1 MLTRIN
7 KYILVG
13 VLFFGA
19 VLIISAEGFTTK
31 VDCSKQIC
39 NLTTQDASRDL
50 TSGVKQ
56 NLTAEIFINDIH
68 KESKID
74 DSEKQVFE
82 NIELSI
88 VNQKRVLLQVPFKNS
103 PNFYEYLTPE
113 HLTVET
119 IKIEIIASRTIKILI
134 NNRIAY
140 THFYPIAEFKFDPE
154 SPISVSKNLEYK
166 LITTENSLQK
176 EFLNPA
182 SALWL
187 SLLILLLTLVTSFFL
202 VPSTKGI
209 KYAYVNYR
217 FLQIC
222 LGLLTSVWALCFLLW
237 FRAPLDLVGIKNPS
251 PFGPIGPLFSDF
263 FQIWNVSSYWRPYD
277 LMAINYPPVSL
288 AMFSFLSNF
297 ASGYVIFFL
306 MTCTTIILKFTI
318 IQNLKLSNNLK
329 LLIFLLTLASYPFLF
344 GIIRGNIDIWVSMF
358 LILAYQLRE
367 KLTFASGLLFGL
379 GISLKYWPLIF
390 IVFFWRFSSKKI
402 VAISLATAISL
413 QTLSIYVL
421 GYRNFLEYFSVSKI
435 PLQSQNVDISSNTL
449 GYSSSFLVLCFV
461 LYHLY
466 SDSRP
471 WDLTDNKIQMAI
483 DFVQSNYLW
492 FQISLILICVLIFL
506 FEKARSS
513 IWITCCIFVSF
524 IPEISYVYRLEPILF
539 GLYLMWDEL
548 HMKEF
553 EKLTTSKISFMKMF
567 AVMLLL
573 VPWTLFYVPES
584 LLSLESV
591 VIPFLQLFIL
601 GLILISLRFPN
612 KLSGLIKKQL
622 HFENTKI

>member
-1 MLTRIN
+1 MTRIN
-7 KYILVG
+7 KYILAG
-13 VLFFGA
+13 TLFFGA
-19 VLIISAEGFTTK
+19 ILVFSAESFTTK
-31 VDCSKQIC
+31 VDCNQQIC
-39 NLTTQDASRDL
+39 NSRIQDGSTNL
-50 TSGVKQ
+50 SNGIKQ
-56 NLTAEIFINDIH
+56 NLEVEVLIYDINQEV
-68 KESKID
+68 KSKKF
-74 DSEKQVFE
+74 EKQVRE

-88 VNQKRVLLQVPFKNS
+88 VNQNRVLLQIPFKNS
-103 PNFYEYLTPE
+103 DSFYEYLTPE
-113 HLTVET
+113 KLT
-119 IKIEIIASRTIKILI
+119 IKSIKIKIFASRTIKILI
-134 NNRIAY
+134 NNKIAY

-154 SPISVSKNLEYK
+154 SPVLVSKNIKHK
-166 LITTENSLQK
+166 LNVIENSLNK
-176 EFLNPA
+176 EHLNPA
-182 SALWL
+182 TALGI
-187 SLLILLLTLVTSFFL
+187 SLLILLLSLITQFFL
-202 VPSTKGI
+202 RKTAQGVI
-209 KYAYVNYR
+209 YANVNYR

-222 LGLLTSVWALCFLLW
+222 LGTLVSAWVLCFLLW
-237 FRAPLDLVGIKNPS
+237 FRSPLDLVGIKNPS

-263 FQIWNVSSYWRPYD
+263 FQIWNVSSFWRPYD

-288 AMFSFLSNF
+288 AIFSILSNF
-297 ASGYVIFFL
+297 SSGYVVFFF
-306 MTCTTIILKFTI
+306 TTSAVIILKFVI

-329 LLIFLLTLASYPFLF
+329 LLIFLLILASYPFLL
-344 GIIRGNIDIWVSMF
+344 GIIRGNIDISVSML

-367 KLTFASGLLFGL
+367 KFMLTAGLLFGL
-379 GISLKYWPLIF
+379 AISLKYWPLVF
-390 IVFFWRFSSKKI
+390 IVFFWKFSSKKI
-402 VAISLATAISL
+402 VAMSIATAISL
-413 QTLSIYVL
+413 QAMSIYML
-421 GYRNFLEYFSVSKI
+421 GYRNFLDYFNISKI

-524 IPEISYVYRLEPILF
+524 IPEVGYVYRLEPILF

-548 HMKEF
+548 YVKEF
-553 EKLTTSKISFMKMF
+553 EKLTTSRISFMKMC
-567 AVMLLL
+567 AVLLLL
-573 VPWTLFYVPES
+573 VPWTLFYIPES

-591 VIPFLQLFIL
+591 VIPFLQLLIL

-612 KLSGLIKKQL
+612 KLYGLLKKQL
-622 HFENTKI
+622 HFV